1 MRIKPLCQSHDR
13 QSYLPAVRLFVFAV
27 SVLLL
32 PSVYAA
38 DLTILHMNDPHTHY
52 LPHRIRAFPEPVG
65 GFARAQT
72 VIRQSREENHNAGRD
87 TLVLSAGDLLTGTPF
102 SEVWRGKLGIEI
114 MNRMGFAAMAVGNHE
129 FDYGSRHLTNVL
141 KPAARFPFLS
151 ANIFKTESGTR
162 VFRPIMKWTG
172 DRQGIKAIILGLTT
186 PSTKTGTHPRNVKG
200 LSFGDHIQAANEQ
213 LKDVSEKDF
222 IIALTHLG
230 VDDDERLAR
239 ACPKIDVIVGGHSH
253 TALFEPKK
261 IGDTLIVQAG
271 ANSVYVGRLDLK
283 IDDGTVTSYAGRLIP
298 LTKEVETDTQIA
310 GVIRDH
316 ASKMDERLKEVIGK
330 TDIFLDGGRM
340 AVMHGT
346 SEIGKMVVW
355 TMRNE
360 AGTQA
365 AITNAGGIRASIDR
379 GPITLGDVYTVLP
392 FENTLVTLK
401 ISGKDLTSALQQSA
415 DLGLGRGGKL
425 MTIGIEARTDKDRVT
440 ITRVGSEPYAADAVY
455 SVVVNDYLA
464 AGGDGYK
471 VFKEDAQKTY
481 QSSRLVTD
489 LMIQFIKEKKIITR
503 EVINSLE

>member
-1 MRIKPLCQSHDR
+1 MLIKPLCQSHDR
-13 QSYLPAVRLFVFAV
+13 QSYLTPVRLIVFAV
-27 SVLLL
+27 SVLFL

-38 DLTILHMNDPHTHY
+38 DVTILHMNDPHTHY
-52 LPHRIRAFPEPVG
+52 LPHRIREFPEPVG

-72 VIRQSREENHNAGRD
+72 VIRQAQEENDKRGRD

-102 SEVWRGKLGIEI
+102 SEVWRGKLGIAL

-129 FDYGSRHLTNVL
+129 FDYGSEHLISVL
-141 KPAARFPFLS
+141 EPAAQFPFLS
-151 ANIFKTESGTR
+151 ANIFKTESGKR
-162 VFRPIMKWTG
+162 VFEPTVTWTG
-172 DRQGIKAIILGLTT
+172 GRQVIKAIIIGLTT
-186 PSTKTGTHPRNVKG
+186 PSTKTGTHPRNVKD
-200 LSFGDHIQAANEQ
+200 LSFGDQIEAANRQ
-213 LKDVSEKDF
+213 LKGLSEKDF
-222 IIALTHLG
+222 LIALTHLG
-230 VDDDERLAR
+230 VDEDERLAR
-239 ACPKIDVIVGGHSH
+239 ACPVIDVIVGGHSH
-253 TALFEPKK
+253 TALFEPKQ

-271 ANSVYVGRLDLK
+271 ANSVYVGRLDMK
-283 IDDGTVTSYAGRLIP
+283 IDDGTVTSYNGRLIP
-298 LTKEVETDTQIA
+298 LTKDVATDTQIA
-310 GVIRDH
+310 GVIQDH
-316 ASKMDERLKEVIGK
+316 ASKMDERLKKVIGK
-330 TDIFLDGGRM
+330 TEIFLDGGRT

-392 FENTLVTLK
+392 FENTLATLK

-415 DLGLGRGGKL
+415 DLGPGRGGKL
-425 MTIGIEARTDKDRVT
+425 MTIGIEARTDKDRIT

-464 AGGDGYK
+464 AGGDGYD
-471 VFKEDAQKTY
+471 VFNNDAQTKY

-503 EVINSLE
+503 EVINSLK